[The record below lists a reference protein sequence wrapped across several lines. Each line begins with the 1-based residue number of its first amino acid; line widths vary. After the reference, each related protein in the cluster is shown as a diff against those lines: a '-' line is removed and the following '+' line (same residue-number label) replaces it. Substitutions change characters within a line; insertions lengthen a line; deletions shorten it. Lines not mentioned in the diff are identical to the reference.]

1 VLATKKNEV
10 KKYSDIE
17 NLIIRLEK
25 LQNSAWDYVYSLKNP
40 KLTYGF
46 ENKYGVKMRNI
57 IDILHSKEYLEDFKE
72 YCKVNT
78 HWNVGITVADLMC

>member
-1 VLATKKNEV
+1 M

-17 NLIIRLEK
+17 NLIIKLEK
-25 LQNSAWDYVYSLKNP
+25 LQNDALDYVYSLKNP
-40 KLTYGF
+40 KLTVGF

-57 IDILHSKEYLEDFKE
+57 IDILHSEE

-78 HWNVGITVADLMC
+78 HYGKYYSVGITVADLMC